1 MITHTMLVSFAD
13 PIPDDELERFV
24 SDIEKA
30 MSGTGVVRRFQAQR
44 HIAVDGE
51 QAIPAF
57 IATAVL
63 QFGVANEAD
72 LATLFAAPDAGAVIH
87 TWQARHPYRVAWANH
102 EVLE

>member
-13 PIPDDELERFV
+13 PISDEELDRFI

-30 MSGTGVVRRFQAQR
+30 MADTGVVRRFQAQR

-63 QFGVANEAD
+63 QFGVASEAD
-72 LATLFAAPDAGAVIH
+72 LATLFAAPGAGAVIH
-87 TWQARHPYRVAWANH
+87 TWQARHPYRVAWVNH
-102 EVLE
+102 EASA